1 MPFDGAGLATPEM
14 ARADRA
20 AVAVNKAL
28 AQHEHEFGPDYQDSD
43 DNNSWKQTCACGFSI
58 TFEPL

>member
-1 MPFDGAGLATPEM
+1 MPEM

-28 AQHEHEFGPDYQDSD
+28 AQHEHEFGPSYQDSD
-43 DNNSWKQTCACGFSI
+43 DNNTWKQTCACGFSI